1 MIFFNNIN
9 HGYRAAIMEKS
20 SFWLLLSYMTAATYC
35 YYDNVRRTMCTT
47 IASYLLQ
54 KFVQCNFY
62 LKNFILKIKVN
73 LIQFSKI
80 LSFWLSF
87 KPLWWIF
94 AKLAWGK
101 NGILNLRKMTIFLP
115 FCHIFSS
122 HKKSVVLVVV
132 GLKKWMKQNAK
143 NAEANIFIVFIWQ
156 FHAWS

>member
-1 MIFFNNIN
+1 MGLFSKKTEALHAELKERAEAATSSYSAVVHFLQYIYCGLWLRIIRRSDQCVQFICFPSMIFFNNIN
-9 HGYRAAIMEKS
+9 HGYRAAIMKKS

-80 LSFWLSF
+80 LSF
-87 KPLWWIF
+87 
-94 AKLAWGK
+94 
-101 NGILNLRKMTIFLP
+101 
-115 FCHIFSS
+115 
-122 HKKSVVLVVV
+122 
-132 GLKKWMKQNAK
+132 
-143 NAEANIFIVFIWQ
+143 
-156 FHAWS
+156 